1 MTNITITINLSDL
14 VDVINNS
21 NNPMVAKHLL
31 SGGSMDKFQKY
42 GDQDRFVHKILRH
55 TKKDGS
61 TAEAT
66 IVIESYDPWTERVTV
81 KFYEGDKDAFYWLNR
96 QMPWHEWCSLPTADY
111 SATCSDDVPS
121 AGDLDLDYSDSRN
134 FQH

>member
-1 MTNITITINLSDL
+1 MTPITITINLSDL

-42 GDQDRFVHKILRH
+42 GEQDRFQHKILRR
-55 TKKDGS
+55 TMTDGS
-61 TAEAT
+61 IAEAT
-66 IVIESYDPWTERVTV
+66 VVIESYDPWTEQVEI
-81 KFYEGDKDAFYWLNR
+81 KFYEGNKDAFYWLNR
-96 QMPWHEWCSLPTADY
+96 KMPWHEWCSLPTADY
-111 SATCSDDVPS
+111 SATWSDDAPS
-121 AGDLDLDYSDSRN
+121 PVDLDYSDSRN